1 MIYELLNMQKQ
12 VGNDLF
18 LYIFDMYLDY
28 NYIYGTC
35 TINIFLFFFW
45 FFFNFSI
52 IFICEHST
60 IPEIKIS
67 ANDHFI
73 EFLHKYM

>member
-1 MIYELLNMQKQ
+1 MIHELLNMQKQ

-35 TINIFLFFFW
+35 TINVFLFFFG
-45 FFFNFSI
+45 FFSI
-52 IFICEHST
+52 LVLSLYVNIQ
-60 IPEIKIS
+60 PY
-67 ANDHFI
+67 
-73 EFLHKYM
+73 LR

>member
-1 MIYELLNMQKQ
+1 MIHELLNMQKQ

-35 TINIFLFFFW
+35 TINVFLFFFV
-45 FFFNFSI
+45 FFSI
-52 IFICEHST
+52 LVLSLYVNIQ
-60 IPEIKIS
+60 PY
-67 ANDHFI
+67 
-73 EFLHKYM
+73 LR

>member
-35 TINIFLFFFW
+35 TINVFLFFFG
-45 FFFNFSI
+45 FFSI
-52 IFICEHST
+52 WVLSLYVNIQ
-60 IPEIKIS
+60 PY
-67 ANDHFI
+67 
-73 EFLHKYM
+73 LR